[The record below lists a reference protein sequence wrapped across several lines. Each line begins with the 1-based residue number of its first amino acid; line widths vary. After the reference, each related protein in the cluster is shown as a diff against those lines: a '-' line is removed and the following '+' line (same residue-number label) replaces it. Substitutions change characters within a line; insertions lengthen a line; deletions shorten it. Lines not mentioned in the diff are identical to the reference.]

1 MKKFLIPLNI
11 TATAITTIAFSI
23 SASENNETTEA
34 NSNVESSSST
44 TTDLETKKKDFNN
57 WIDTNTQV
65 KDLNETQKT
74 AFKEKVNAITDTETN
89 GQDTVDSIKSKAIEI
104 SKKMSELKV
113 IIDQYNAKK
122 GEQNYQDSSVD
133 VQNSF
138 DEKIDEANKFIQ
150 TTKLIETQENDD
162 FYVKG
167 QQIKEAYEQLNGT
180 TKLKSDIK
188 SYIKQINDAEYINNA
203 QKKSLEEY
211 ISQSMNIEDA
221 FNRISKLHDL
231 VVIMTQLNRS
241 ITSLV
246 PSATKSDYYL
256 YGNDDIKTSL
266 DSISTEAKN
275 LLDKDNGENKTYAEV
290 ALIQNSI
297 ISKIRELRNDYNTRL
312 SQAKTNVNDALDKAA
327 HLSETTKESFKQ
339 EMNSLKDPD
348 ATNELVNKINSL
360 NEKAGMLKEKIELA
374 QSIKSD
380 SLYHLIDESIKTE
393 LNDSISKS
401 QNHIDQLVS
410 SSNNEEINLIMT
422 ELEQKIEKTKQK
434 ISEIKEKINTAK
446 GEISN
451 LDSLNEIQKQYFIN
465 KLSNINSLDQIEQIV
480 QEAKSLQ
487 QGMQAL
493 KEVVTRVNEVAN
505 TSNYTESDNK
515 DQIDGLVSEY
525 NTILNSSLENF
536 DSQNLNKVNE
546 LKTNLETA
554 LDSLNGDRKI
564 QDKKDELKEKL
575 DSEYMNL
582 NNVQEN
588 DAIAK
593 INQANSIQELEN
605 LDRNLRHL
613 NYFMSKLSSELAK
626 TQEVMKSQNYL
637 NSDENLK
644 NELNELV
651 QKATLYTDKKSNDP
665 EKLLSKEQVRE
676 LINNLNTK
684 TSQLNGDQKAK
695 KSAIDQINNLDSLN
709 AAQKNN
715 YINQINFKDSLE
727 DVKSVLDEAKELN
740 SSMKKLIDLVQV
752 SEQLKNTDSYNNAS
766 EEIKSEINAILEKA
780 KELIKS
786 DSTHNATKVE
796 VDKLYE
802 QLNSSLS
809 KLSNNTLEDKINL
822 LRKLA
827 NEKNEVTQSN
837 QFNNSTQTVK
847 DSYLNAIKKAE
858 NLLNKNNPTEEEIY
872 SSINE
877 ILNSKKQFSTS
888 TDSSNQADLD
898 YIQSLGNLN
907 ATEKSFFVE
916 QIKKAANREQIEN
929 IKGQATTLNND
940 KTDLISQ
947 IDSLNNLSDQEK
959 NKFKQEIINHTSEL
973 SIPVSSSYKSE
984 LDKII
989 LEAMK
994 QNLLNKINN
1003 SEVLNESEKQYF
1015 TQKVQDSDN
1024 KDSLNIIEQSIDSII
1039 SKKQEVNNSIT
1050 SKENLNDKEKQALL
1064 NKINARDLS
1073 QVEDLEHSLDD
1084 IINTANSINQM
1095 KQDAKNT
1102 IDSLNNIDKTQ
1113 KDQLKEKIS
1122 NVFEENLNSEAY
1134 SSALN
1139 SIINTSNEA
1148 NKLMQQI
1155 INELSQDKAA
1165 EELNSA
1171 VQPLINKLSEL
1182 DVDTTLI
1189 NKVLSLANLSKD
1201 LDTKLDSF
1209 RNSDA
1214 NNEEQSLTNKKA
1226 LSKILVDVNH
1236 ASQDNLSST
1245 VEQLNQQISTLNS
1258 KINSLK
1264 NNAQDEIN
1272 INDYIIHPL
1281 NSQNLKENIN
1291 DNQHFIKL
1299 LEINNYEKLF
1309 DDKVSAQE
1317 KKEIISKIKNL
1328 DLSKS
1333 MYSNIN
1339 KTQLMLTLK
1348 NIENQLVEPTKN
1360 NSTKTAFIAA
1370 GIVTLAVATLGI
1382 SLIIMVLRKKKNN
1395 K

>member
-23 SASENNETTEA
+23 SATENSETTEA
-34 NSNVESSSST
+34 NSNADNSSST
-44 TTDLETKKKDFNN
+44 NTDLETKKKEFND
-57 WIDTNTQV
+57 WIDTSNEV
-65 KDLNETQKT
+65 KDLNDLQKA
-74 AFKEKVNAITDTETN
+74 AFKEKVKTITNTETTS
-89 GQDTVDSIKSKAIEI
+89 QDTIDSIKSKAIEI

-122 GEQNYQDSSVD
+122 GEQNYQDSNVD
-133 VQNSF
+133 PKNLF
-138 DEKIDEANKFIQ
+138 DEKINKANEFIQ
-150 TTKLIETQENDD
+150 TTALIETQEKDD
-162 FYVKG
+162 FYIKG
-167 QQIKEAYEQLNGT
+167 QQIKEAYDQLNGT
-180 TKLKSDIK
+180 VKLQSDIETYK
-188 SYIKQINDAEYINNA
+188 KQIKDAEYINNA

-211 ISQSMNIEDA
+211 ISQSMNINDA

-246 PSATKSDYYL
+246 PSVTNSDYYL
-256 YGNDDIKTSL
+256 YGTDDIKTSL
-266 DSISTEAKN
+266 DSILTEAKN
-275 LLDKDNGENKTYAEV
+275 LLDKNNGENKTYAEV
-290 ALIQNSI
+290 ASIQNSI
-297 ISKIRELRNDYNTRL
+297 IIKIRDLKNDYNTRL

-327 HLSETTKESFKQ
+327 HLSDTAKESFKQ
-339 EMNSLKDPD
+339 KMESLKNPSEIN
-348 ATNELVNKINSL
+348 ALVEKINSL
-360 NEKAGMLKEKIELA
+360 NSKVGTLK
-374 QSIKSD
+374 D
-380 SLYHLIDESIKTE
+380 
-393 LNDSISKS
+393 
-401 QNHIDQLVS
+401 
-410 SSNNEEINLIMT
+410 
-422 ELEQKIEKTKQK
+422 ELEQAKSIKDDKLYNLIDNDVKTKLDGSITDSDTIIKSLNYESDINDIDTLIAKVKQDIESTKQK
-434 ISEIKEKINTAK
+434 ITEVNGKIDSAK
-446 GEISN
+446 GEITA
-451 LDSLNEIQKQYFIN
+451 LDSLNEVQKEYF
-465 KLSNINSLDQIEQIV
+465 NSELEKVSSVEQIEQIV
-480 QEAKSLQ
+480 EKAKTLQEAMK
-487 QGMQAL
+487 GL
-493 KEVVTRVNEVAN
+493 KEITTKVNDASA
-505 TSNYTESDNK
+505 TPNYTESDNK
-515 DQIDGLVSEY
+515 DEVDRLVSEY
-525 NTILNSSLENF
+525 NAIINSSLENF
-536 DSQNLNKVNE
+536 DLQNLDKVNK
-546 LKTNLETA
+546 LKAKLETA
-554 LDSLNGDRKI
+554 LNSMNGDTKL
-564 QDKKDELKEKL
+564 QTKKDELKNKL
-575 DSEYMNL
+575 NSTYTNL
-582 NNVQEN
+582 NNVQKN
-588 DAIAK
+588 DATTK
-593 INQANSIQELEN
+593 IDQATSIKQLED
-605 LDRNLRHL
+605 LDRVL
-613 NYFMSKLSSELAK
+613 NELNDSMSKLNETLAK
-626 TQEVMKSQNYL
+626 TQEVMKSPNYL

-651 QKATLYTDKKSNDP
+651 QKATLYTNKDSNEP
-665 EKLLSKEQVRE
+665 EKLLNKEQVRE

-684 TSQLNGDQKAK
+684 TSQLNGDQNTK
-695 KSAIDQINNLDSLN
+695 KEVIDQINNLDSLN

-727 DVKSVLDEAKELN
+727 DVKNVLNEAKELN

-766 EEIKSEINAILEKA
+766 EEIKSEINAILDKA
-780 KELIKS
+780 KELTNS
-786 DSTHNATKVE
+786 NSTHNASKVE

-858 NLLNKNNPTEEEIY
+858 NLLNKNNPTEEEIH

-877 ILNSKKQFSTS
+877 ILNAKKQFSTS

-916 QIKKAANREQIEN
+916 QIKKTVNREQIEN
-929 IKGQATTLNND
+929 IKDQATTLNND
-940 KTDLISQ
+940 KTDSISQ

-984 LDKII
+984 LDQIV
-989 LEAMK
+989 LEAIK

-1003 SEVLNESEKQYF
+1003 SNTLNESEKQYF

-1024 KDSLNIIEQSIDSII
+1024 KDSLSAIEQSIDSII
-1039 SKKQEVNNSIT
+1039 SKKQEVSNLIT

-1064 NKINARDLS
+1064 NKINARDLT
-1073 QVEDLEHSLDD
+1073 QIEDLEHSLDD
-1084 IINTANSINQM
+1084 IINIANSINQM

-1122 NVFEENLNSEAY
+1122 NVYEENLDSEAY

-1155 INELSQDKAA
+1155 INELSKEKST

-1171 VQPLINKLSEL
+1171 IQPLINKLSEL

-1214 NNEEQSLTNKKA
+1214 NNEEQSSTNKKA
-1226 LSKILVDVNH
+1226 LGKILVDVNH

-1245 VEQLNQQISTLNS
+1245 VEQLNQQISTINN
-1258 KINSLK
+1258 KISTSK

-1272 INDYIIHPL
+1272 INDYIINPL

-1317 KKEIISKIKNL
+1317 KKEIISKIKGL

-1348 NIENQLVEPTKN
+1348 NIENKLVEPTKN

-1382 SLIIMVLRKKKNN
+1382 SLIIMALRKKKNN

>member
-23 SASENNETTEA
+23 SASENSETTEV

-44 TTDLETKKKDFNN
+44 TTDLETKKEQFNT
-57 WIDTNTQV
+57 WIDTDAQV
-65 KDLNETQKT
+65 NDLNETQKI
-74 AFKEKVNAITDTETN
+74 AFKEKVKNTTETN
-89 GQDTVDSIKSKAIEI
+89 GQDTIESIKSKAIEV
-104 SKKMSELKV
+104 SKKMTEIKN
-113 IIDQYNAKK
+113 IIDEYSRKK
-122 GEQNYQDSSVD
+122 EEQNYQDSNKD
-133 VQNSF
+133 LKDIF
-138 DEKIDEANKFIQ
+138 DENINEAIKFIQ
-150 TTKLIETQENDD
+150 TTDLIETTVNDN

-167 QQIKEAYEQLNGT
+167 QKIKEAYSGLNGT
-180 TKLKSDIK
+180 TQLESEIK
-188 SYIKQINDAEYINNA
+188 KYKAEINNAEYINNA
-203 QKKSLEEY
+203 QKESLLDHISKS
-211 ISQSMNIEDA
+211 INIEDA
-221 FNRISKLHDL
+221 FNRMSRLYDL
-231 VVIMTQLNRS
+231 VAIMKQLNNTINS
-241 ITSLV
+241 IV
-246 PSATKSDYYL
+246 PSATNSDYYL
-256 YGNDDIKTSL
+256 YGNDEIKNSL
-266 DSISTEAKN
+266 DSILTEAKN
-275 LLDKDNGENKTYAEV
+275 LLNKDSGENKTYAEV
-290 ALIQNSI
+290 TRIQNSI
-297 ISKIRELRNDYNTRL
+297 NRKIRELRTDYNTRL

-327 HLSETTKESFKQ
+327 HLSDTTKESFKQ
-339 EMNSLKDPD
+339 KMESLKNPSEIN
-348 ATNELVNKINSL
+348 ALVEKINSL
-360 NEKAGMLKEKIELA
+360 NSKVGTLK
-374 QSIKSD
+374 D
-380 SLYHLIDESIKTE
+380 
-393 LNDSISKS
+393 
-401 QNHIDQLVS
+401 
-410 SSNNEEINLIMT
+410 
-422 ELEQKIEKTKQK
+422 ELEQAKSIKDDKLYNLIDNDVKTKLDGSITDSDNHIKSLNSESDINDIDTLIAKVKQDIESTKQK
-434 ISEIKEKINTAK
+434 ITEVNVKIDSAK
-446 GEISN
+446 GEITA
-451 LDSLNEIQKQYFIN
+451 LETLNEVQKEYF
-465 KLSNINSLDQIEQIV
+465 NSELEKVSSVEQIEQIV
-480 QEAKSLQ
+480 ERAKTLQ
-487 QGMQAL
+487 KAMKEL
-493 KEVVTRVNEVAN
+493 KEITTKVNEAS
-505 TSNYTESDNK
+505 TTPNYTESDNK
-515 DQIDGLVSEY
+515 NDIDSLVSES
-525 NTILNSSLENF
+525 NTIINSSIGDYE
-536 DSQNLNKVNE
+536 SQNLDKVNE
-546 LKTNLETA
+546 LKAKLETA
-554 LDSLNGDRKI
+554 LSSMNGDTKL
-564 QDKKDELKEKL
+564 QTKKDELKNKL
-575 DSEYMNL
+575 NSTYTNL
-582 NNVQEN
+582 NNVQKA
-588 DAIAK
+588 DATTK
-593 INQANSIQELEN
+593 IDQATSIQQLEDLDVELNE
-605 LDRNLRHL
+605 L
-613 NYFMSKLSSELAK
+613 NSSMSKLNETLTK
-626 TQEVMKSQNYL
+626 TQEVMKSPNYL
-637 NSDENLK
+637 KSDENLK

-665 EKLLSKEQVRE
+665 EKLLNKEQVRE
-676 LINNLNTK
+676 LINNLNNK
-684 TSQLNGDQKAK
+684 TSQLNGNQNTK
-695 KSAIDQINNLDSLN
+695 KEAINQINNLDSLN

-766 EEIKSEINAILEKA
+766 EEINSEINAILEKA

-786 DSTHNATKVE
+786 DSTHNASKVE

-822 LRKLA
+822 LRKLV

-847 DSYLNAIKKAE
+847 DNYLNAIKKAE

-877 ILNSKKQFSTS
+877 ILNAKKQFSTS
-888 TDSSNQADLD
+888 TDLSNQADLD

-929 IKGQATTLNND
+929 IKDQATTLNND
-940 KTDLISQ
+940 KTNSISQ

-973 SIPVSSSYKSE
+973 SIPLSNSYKVE
-984 LDKII
+984 LDKIV

-1003 SEVLNESEKQYF
+1003 SKVLNESEKQYF

-1050 SKENLNDKEKQALL
+1050 SKENLNNNEKQALL

-1073 QVEDLEHSLDD
+1073 QIEDLEHSFDD

-1095 KQDAKNT
+1095 KQDAKNA

-1122 NVFEENLNSEAY
+1122 NVFEENLDSEAY
-1134 SSALN
+1134 SSAIN

-1155 INELSQDKAA
+1155 INELSQDKTV

-1171 VQPLINKLSEL
+1171 IKPLINKLSEL

-1189 NKVLSLANLSKD
+1189 NEVLSLANLSKD
-1201 LDTKLDSF
+1201 LNTKLDSF
-1209 RNSDA
+1209 KNSDA

-1226 LSKILVDVNH
+1226 LGRILVDVNH

-1245 VEQLNQQISTLNS
+1245 VEQLNQQISTLNT

-1272 INDYIIHPL
+1272 INDYIIHPI

-1348 NIENQLVEPTKN
+1348 NIENKLVEPTKN
-1360 NSTKTAFIAA
+1360 NNTKTAFIAA

-1382 SLIIMVLRKKKNN
+1382 SLIIMALRKKKNN